1 MSDLRV
7 VLTGAAGGI
16 GTAASKA
23 LRERGASVEGIDLI
37 GEGGLVQGDVT
48 DRDSIT
54 AAVRTCAERLGGI
67 DVLVNNAGIGRAADA
82 GDFPDAAA
90 HAVMEVN
97 FFGAWN
103 ATAAALPYLLGGRGH
118 VVNVSS
124 GLAVVDV
131 PFAVAYS
138 ASKRALAAYS
148 AALRV
153 EYGGRVSVTT
163 VYPGYVRTS
172 IHDAA
177 AASGASLEGLVRADT
192 VEGAAAA
199 IVRACTRRPRSIT
212 TSRMSAV
219 ELWAARRFPQLTAA
233 TIARRVTRWKRQRPA
248 PGFVRY
254 PDGGSWGELT
264 RDGP

>member
-1 MSDLRV
+1 MNV
-7 VLTGAAGGI
+7 VVTGAAGGI
-16 GTAASKA
+16 GTAAVAA
-23 LRERGASVEGIDLI
+23 LRDRGARVAGIDLL
-37 GEGGLVQGDVT
+37 GEGGLVAGDVT
-48 DRDSIT
+48 DRDSISV
-54 AAVRTCAERLGGI
+54 AIGTCAERLGGI
-67 DVLVNNAGIGRAADA
+67 DVLVNNAGIGVPGDA
-82 GDFPDAAA
+82 GDFPDASA

-103 ATAAALPYLLGGRGH
+103 ATAAALPYLLESRGH
-118 VVNVSS
+118 VVNIAS
-124 GLAVVDV
+124 GLAIVDI

-153 EYGGRVSVTT
+153 EYGGRIGVTT
-163 VYPGYVRTS
+163 VYPGYIRTS

-199 IVRACTRRPRSIT
+199 IVRACTKRPRTIA
-212 TSRMSAV
+212 TSRMSTV
-219 ELWAARRFPQLTAA
+219 ELWAARRFPNLTAK
-233 TIARRVTRWKRQRPA
+233 TIEGRVKRWKRDRAA

-254 PDGGSWGELT
+254 PDGGWGS
-264 RDGP
+264 

>member
-1 MSDLRV
+1 MNGLRV
-7 VLTGAAGGI
+7 VVTGAAGGI
-16 GTAASKA
+16 GSAATAA
-23 LRERGASVEGIDLI
+23 LERRGARVAGIDLI
-37 GEGGLVQGDVT
+37 GGEDLVPGDVT

-54 AAVRTCAERLGGI
+54 SAIGTCAERLGGI
-67 DVLVNNAGIGRAADA
+67 DVLVNNAGIGRPQDA

-103 ATAAALPYLLGGRGH
+103 ATAAALPYLLESRGH
-118 VVNVSS
+118 VVNVAS
-124 GLAVVDV
+124 GLAVVDI
-131 PFAVAYS
+131 PFATAYS

-148 AALRV
+148 SALSL
-153 EYGGRVSVTT
+153 EYRGRITVTT
-163 VYPGYVRTS
+163 VYPGYIRTS

-199 IVRACTRRPRSIT
+199 IVRACTKRPRSIT
-212 TSRMSAV
+212 TSRMSRA

-233 TIARRVTRWKRQRPA
+233 AIGRRVRRWKKDRAA

-254 PDGGSWGELT
+254 PDGTSWG
-264 RDGP
+264 R